1 MSKKVKPENLAAA
14 ISEAVREYTAE
25 VTAGVKKDV
34 RGVAKECRDEI
45 KQKSPILTG
54 DYKKGWSEKTA
65 YETTNDLRI
74 TVYNRTDYQ
83 LTHLLENGHAKVG
96 GGRVEGHPHIRPAEE
111 HAEEELER
119 RVKITVKAG

>member
-1 MSKKVKPENLAAA
+1 MPKKVKPENLAAA
-14 ISEAVREYTAE
+14 ISEAVQEYTAE

-34 RGVAKECRDEI
+34 RDVAKECRDEI
-45 KQKSPILTG
+45 KKKSPVLTG
-54 DYKKGWSEKTA
+54 DYKKGWSERTA
-65 YETTNDLRI
+65 YETTNELRV

-111 HAEEELER
+111 RAEKELER
-119 RVKITVKAG
+119 RVKVTVKGG

>member
-1 MSKKVKPENLAAA
+1 MSKKVKPENLGAA

-34 RGVAKECRDEI
+34 RDVAKECRDEI
-45 KQKSPILTG
+45 KQKSPVLTG

-111 HAEEELER
+111 HAEEELGR
-119 RVKITVKAG
+119 RVKATVKKG

>member
-1 MSKKVKPENLAAA
+1 MPKKVKPENLGAA

-45 KQKSPILTG
+45 KQKSPVLTG

-111 HAEEELER
+111 RAEQELQR